1 MTEPEDDAY
10 AAPLTAEAVDPWSD
24 PSVDSAIEVEPGAYF
39 GDDAATLGD
48 RIAAARQGAGLTQTG
63 LASRLGVSAKI
74 ISSWENDRSEPRANR
89 LAMLAGMLNVSV
101 TWLLNG
107 GGEGVDPP
115 EPSAQTSAKAEIAAL
130 VLPLSSPD
138 IAEMVRFYGDVLGC
152 PVRPATEPD
161 AAGGREISFF
171 GHRLALAPAKAD
183 GPKRS
188 LALQVTQDWEAW
200 NALCERLRTQS
211 ASFQH
216 EPEIR
221 CIGASN
227 EHATMSIADPDGNVV
242 TFFAARHGDYAEM
255 V

>member
-10 AAPLTAEAVDPWSD
+10 AAPPPADAVDPWSD
-24 PSVDSAIEVEPGAYF
+24 PSADSAIEVEPGAYF

-115 EPSAQTSAKAEIAAL
+115 EPSAQANAKTEIAAL
-130 VLPLSSPD
+130 VLPLTSPD
-138 IAEMVRFYGDVLGC
+138 VAEMVRFYGDVLGC
-152 PVRPATEPD
+152 PVRPMTDPD
-161 AAGGREISFF
+161 ATGGREISFF
-171 GHRLALAPAKAD
+171 GHRLALTPAD
-183 GPKRS
+183 QNGSTGS
-188 LALQVTQDWEAW
+188 LTLQVTQEWEAW
-200 NALCERLRTQS
+200 NTLCERLRTES